1 MYVMKA
7 RQSRTR
13 APRPDLATVA
23 RRSLRV
29 AGLGS
34 TLLASLLLGLGVGW
48 MIDRSCDSSPWGM
61 TISSLVFIIAGL
73 YQVVKAVLRCG

>member
-7 RQSRTR
+7 RQPRVR

-29 AGLGS
+29 ASLGS

-48 MIDRSCDSSPWGM
+48 MIDRSCDSFPWGM

-73 YQVVKAVLRCG
+73 YQVVKEVLRCG